1 MIEEKE
7 MFLQIFSGN
16 KIALAVLE
24 LAESGKKV
32 ALQLLEEVMV

>member
-1 MIEEKE
+1 LIEEKE
-7 MFLQIFSGN
+7 MFLQIFSDN

-24 LAESGKKV
+24 LTESGKKV